1 MPEEKAGIKIN
12 ISGGKEGPG
21 KGLTKVVV
29 LEPAKFN
36 LIGKKVGEVFNGALV
51 GLPGYEIKICG
62 GSDSSGIPIRK
73 DVHGPIKK
81 RILLSSGPCYH
92 PPRKGMKK
100 RKIVRGNELTD
111 DMVQV
116 NCMVVKY
123 GKEKFFTPP
132 EEAAAKKEEGAE
144 GDEEAAPKKG
154 KGKSKEEDEE

>member
-62 GSDSSGIPIRK
+62 GSDSSGIPISKTRSWSYQK
-73 DVHGPIKK
+73 THFIIQ
-81 RILLSSGPCYH
+81 RSMLSSTPERYEKTQNC
-92 PPRKGMKK
+92 PRQ
-100 RKIVRGNELTD
+100 RT
-111 DMVQV
+111 
-116 NCMVVKY
+116 Y
-123 GKEKFFTPP
+123 
-132 EEAAAKKEEGAE
+132 
-144 GDEEAAPKKG
+144 
-154 KGKSKEEDEE
+154 